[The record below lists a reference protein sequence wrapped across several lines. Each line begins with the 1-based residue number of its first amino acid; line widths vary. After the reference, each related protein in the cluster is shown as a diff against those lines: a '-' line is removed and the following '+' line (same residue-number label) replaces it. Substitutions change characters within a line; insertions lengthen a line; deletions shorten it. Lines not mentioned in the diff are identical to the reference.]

1 MGANVTRR
9 MARILIAACVLSLA
23 AIARA
28 QDEIEIFDAH
38 LHYNWEPQPFYSLEQ
53 VLTIFRRNKVTGIL
67 SASRAPRI
75 ASGNAERL
83 FGPRKVDRHEYR
95 PRNLAASGD
104 AVPRRPFHRF
114 RSLHRT
120 LPAAVG

>member
-23 AIARA
+23 TIARA

-67 SASRAPRI
+67 STSRATRI

-83 FGPRKVDRHEYR
+83 FGPRKVD
-95 PRNLAASGD
+95 
-104 AVPRRPFHRF
+104 
-114 RSLHRT
+114 
-120 LPAAVG
+120 